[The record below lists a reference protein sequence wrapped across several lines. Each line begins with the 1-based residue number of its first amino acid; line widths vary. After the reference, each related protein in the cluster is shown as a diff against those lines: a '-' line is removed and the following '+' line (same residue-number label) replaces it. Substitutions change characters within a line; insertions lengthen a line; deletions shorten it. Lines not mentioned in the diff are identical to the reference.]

1 MAQKRIV
8 KRKPSPKSDRRFTN
22 IESKLQTIEDQIEYK
37 FQVMEDQMESKFQA
51 AIENNMNHFDHHFDR
66 IHSNLEQI
74 KKNNTKS
81 KRVSRKRKGKKDDVH
96 SVETKDGT
104 GEDVG
109 SQFADLLQNPM
120 IQSLLSLDLSRMGD
134 LLQNPR
140 IQSLFANSK
149 DNKNDKSRNKGE
161 KGNNFSGSSGLDL
174 SWIGNLL
181 QNPMVQSLLKSQMN
195 KKMIG

>member
-1 MAQKRIV
+1 
-8 KRKPSPKSDRRFTN
+8 
-22 IESKLQTIEDQIEYK
+22 
-37 FQVMEDQMESKFQA
+37 MEDQMESKFQA
-51 AIENNMNHFDHHFDR
+51 AIENNTNHFDR
-66 IHSNLEQI
+66 IHSDLELI

-81 KRVSRKRKGKKDDVH
+81 KRVSRKKKAKKDDVH

-109 SQFADLLQNPM
+109 SQFEDLLQNPM
-120 IQSLLSLDLSRMGD
+120 IQSLLSMDLSRIGD

-140 IQSLFANSK
+140 IQSLFADSK
-149 DNKNDKSRNKGE
+149 DNKNDKSRNKRE

-174 SWIGNLL
+174 SWIRNLL